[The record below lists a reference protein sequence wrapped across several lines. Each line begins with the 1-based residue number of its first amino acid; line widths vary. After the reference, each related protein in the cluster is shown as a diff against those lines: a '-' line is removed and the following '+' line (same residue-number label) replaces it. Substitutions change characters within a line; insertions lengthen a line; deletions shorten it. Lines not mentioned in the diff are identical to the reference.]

1 MSEVRIYVATSADG
15 FIADRDGGVEWL
27 SRFDA
32 RRYGYD
38 TFWGEVGAVVMGR
51 RTFEHVR
58 TFSDD
63 WPYAGRR
70 TVVLSSTAVAKPAG
84 ADVTSIRT
92 GIADAV
98 AAARGAGSGDIWI
111 VGGAVTMRSA
121 LERGLVDQIEI
132 FYVPVFLGDGIPLL
146 GPLTRPLELSCAS
159 MQTYPDGVV
168 RLAFEPQDGRRSIS

>member
-27 SRFDA
+27 ARFDA

-38 TFWGEVGAVVMGR
+38 AFWGEIGAVVMGR

-58 TFSDD
+58 TFSYD

-70 TVVLSSTAVAKPAG
+70 AVVLSSAAVTKPAD
-84 ADVTSIRT
+84 AEITSVRT
-92 GIADAV
+92 GIADAI
-98 AAARGAGSGDIWI
+98 AAARSTGPGDIWI

-132 FYVPVFLGDGIPLL
+132 FYGPVFLGDGIPLL
-146 GPLTRPLELSCAS
+146 GPLSKPLDLSFAS

-168 RLAFEPQDGRRSIS
+168 KLAFEPHDRRPR